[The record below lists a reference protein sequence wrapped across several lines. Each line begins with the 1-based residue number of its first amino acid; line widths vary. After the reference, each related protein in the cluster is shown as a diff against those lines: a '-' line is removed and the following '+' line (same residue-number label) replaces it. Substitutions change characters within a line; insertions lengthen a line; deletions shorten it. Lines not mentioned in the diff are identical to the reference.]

1 MSLDHAEIL
10 EAVKGYDFHELDI
23 EACLEENQM
32 ARIDSYDDY
41 MFLALHFPKYNT
53 RTKTYELNEFDVF
66 IGEDFIITFRDFE
79 GIHIDKIFERYQ
91 TEKFQSD
98 DDIRV
103 TPGFILYQIIESMFE
118 KMFKIC
124 QNIRKDMR
132 IIEREVF
139 QASQSILVRDIM
151 IKKRNIIVL
160 KHMFKPQI
168 SVMKTLEFH
177 MNKFFDSEI
186 EAYFEDLEDKLDK
199 IVTDI
204 LILEEYVESI
214 EDAFKS
220 MIDIQTNT
228 IIKFLT
234 IFSAFHL
241 PLTLLTGFYGMNVDN
256 LPFQHNFFIVAFII

>member
-1 MSLDHAEIL
+1 
-10 EAVKGYDFHELDI
+10 
-23 EACLEENQM
+23 
-32 ARIDSYDDY
+32 
-41 MFLALHFPKYNT
+41 
-53 RTKTYELNEFDVF
+53 
-66 IGEDFIITFRDFE
+66 
-79 GIHIDKIFERYQ
+79 
-91 TEKFQSD
+91 
-98 DDIRV
+98 
-103 TPGFILYQIIESMFE
+103 
-118 KMFKIC
+118 
-124 QNIRKDMR
+124 MR

-256 LPFQHNFFIVAFII
+256 LPFQHSFFIVACIIGGAASAMILFYYILHRKGKL